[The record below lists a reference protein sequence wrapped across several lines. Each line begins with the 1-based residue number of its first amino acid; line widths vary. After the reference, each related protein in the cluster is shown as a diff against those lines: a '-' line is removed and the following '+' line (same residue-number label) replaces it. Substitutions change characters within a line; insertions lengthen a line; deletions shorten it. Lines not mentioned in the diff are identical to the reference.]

1 MAINQTTKY
10 GNIAITEEA
19 VASLSGEAA
28 SECYGVVG
36 LVEPSASR
44 AYIRELLKKEDFVF
58 GGTDWE
64 FMIQTATIDGM
75 LEPWL
80 ILALF
85 IILLVLIFINIFKL
99 IKKNK

>member
-1 MAINQTTKY
+1 MDWVI
-10 GNIAITEEA
+10 GLITGLGIISGILIKRDKEMGIIQLILTII
-19 VASLSGEAA
+19 VPISISLW
-28 SECYGVVG
+28 C
-36 LVEPSASR
+36 
-44 AYIRELLKKEDFVF
+44 LKKEDFVF

-64 FMIQTATIDGM
+64 FMIQTATIDRM

>member
-1 MAINQTTKY
+1 MDWVI
-10 GNIAITEEA
+10 GLITGLGIISGILTLIKRDKKMGIIQLILTII
-19 VASLSGEAA
+19 VPISISLW
-28 SECYGVVG
+28 C
-36 LVEPSASR
+36 
-44 AYIRELLKKEDFVF
+44 LKKKDFVF

-64 FMIQTATIDGM
+64 FMIQTATIDRM

>member
-1 MAINQTTKY
+1 MDWVI
-10 GNIAITEEA
+10 GLITGLGIISGILTLIKRDKKMGIIQLILTII
-19 VASLSGEAA
+19 VPISISLW
-28 SECYGVVG
+28 
-36 LVEPSASR
+36 R
-44 AYIRELLKKEDFVF
+44 LKKEDFVF

-64 FMIQTATIDGM
+64 FMIQTATIDRM

>member
-1 MAINQTTKY
+1 MVL
-10 GNIAITEEA
+10 E
-19 VASLSGEAA
+19 
-28 SECYGVVG
+28 
-36 LVEPSASR
+36 
-44 AYIRELLKKEDFVF
+44 KEDFVF

-64 FMIQTATIDGM
+64 FMIQTATIDRM

>member
-1 MAINQTTKY
+1 MDLVI
-10 GNIAITEEA
+10 GIITGLGIISGILTLIKRDKKMGIIQLILTII
-19 VASLSGEAA
+19 VPILISLW
-28 SECYGVVG
+28 C
-36 LVEPSASR
+36 
-44 AYIRELLKKEDFVF
+44 LKKENFVF

-85 IILLVLIFINIFKL
+85 IMLLVLIFVNIFKL
-99 IKKNK
+99 IKKDK

>member
-1 MAINQTTKY
+1 MLMIN
-10 GNIAITEEA
+10 
-19 VASLSGEAA
+19 
-28 SECYGVVG
+28 
-36 LVEPSASR
+36 
-44 AYIRELLKKEDFVF
+44 KKESFVF
-58 GGTDWE
+58 GGTDLE
-64 FMIQTATIDGM
+64 FMIQTATIDGR